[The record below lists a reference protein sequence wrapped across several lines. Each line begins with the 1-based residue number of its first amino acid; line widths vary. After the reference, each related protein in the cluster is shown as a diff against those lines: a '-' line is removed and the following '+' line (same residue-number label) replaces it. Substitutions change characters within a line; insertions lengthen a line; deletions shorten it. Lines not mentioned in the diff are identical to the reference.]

1 MKQIILLL
9 TFLLTGCSSD
19 VDKCVESAIKSLNI
33 NYPTATAGDKA
44 EAERNFRIICMKAQA
59 GK

>member
-1 MKQIILLL
+1 MKQIALLL
-9 TFLLTGCSSD
+9 ILLLTGCSSE

-33 NYPTATAGDKA
+33 NLPNSTAGEKA
-44 EAERNFRIICMKAQA
+44 EAERNFRIICMKAQV